1 MKFNKNTAI
10 AVGLLV
16 TLFFGGAFIFRNG
29 FSALANDNET
39 VLQTKVTKE
48 QARKI
53 ALERVKGEIVD
64 EEYEKEKG
72 KMVYGFEIKQA
83 DGTVMEV
90 KVDEMT
96 GKIIYVGKD
105 DGDAD
110 ENDGDDDDDDV
121 AMNSGNGEESE
132 QNEAMLM
139 KQAKI
144 TKAEAEKIALKKAPG
159 TVEEGELEM
168 ENGKLVYSFD
178 IRNTKGTITEV
189 QVDAKDGKI
198 VSVEE
203 ETAEMEAAEKRKE
216 QMEGK
221 EMDDDDDETP
231 AVKNARIAKL
241 SAQASITM
249 EQAKAIALQ
258 KIPGTI
264 TEEDLENERGVLQ
277 YSFDIKDAN
286 GKVFDVE
293 IDAKT
298 GKVLKAVEDTE
309 DEDDDN

>member
-1 MKFNKNTAI
+1 MKFNKNTAV

-16 TLFFGGAFIFRNG
+16 TLVFGGAFIFRNG
-29 FSALANDNET
+29 FSAFANGNET

-64 EEYEKEKG
+64 EEYEKENG

-110 ENDGDDDDDDV
+110 ENDGDDDDDG
-121 AMNSGNGEESE
+121 AMNSGGGEESE

-144 TKAEAEKIALKKAPG
+144 TKAEAEKIALKKAAG

-203 ETAEMEAAEKRKE
+203 ETAEMEAAEKRQD
-216 QMEGK
+216 QMKGMK
-221 EMDDDDDETP
+221 MDDDDDETP
-231 AVKNARIAKL
+231 AAKNARIAKL
-241 SAQASITM
+241 SSQASITM

-258 KIPGTI
+258 RIPGTV
-264 TEEDLENERGVLQ
+264 TDQDLENERGVLQ
-277 YSFDIKDAN
+277 YSFDIKDAS

-309 DEDDDN
+309 DEDGDN